1 MTATEKAA
9 TQVIIDALDNC
20 PKATMLQ
27 IVCCVCLE
35 HKGEKEGHGAEGVT
49 STICAPCALTLLPA
63 DLHAE
68 YLRRREL
75 EGL

>member
-1 MTATEKAA
+1 MTSTLE
-9 TQVIIDALDNC
+9 V
-20 PKATMLQ
+20 
-27 IVCCVCLE
+27 VCCVCGA
-35 HKGEKEGHGAEGVT
+35 HKGEKEGHGATVIT
-49 STICAPCALTLLPA
+49 STICTPCALTLLPA